1 MKLRRILAWGLS
13 LALGASTMLATAA
26 GDGMRVPLGGHV
38 PAALGV
44 ARALPSSLF
53 DPKVQDDALTLTIV
67 LQRSDQAGF
76 EQFLRD
82 VYDPQ
87 SPQYRKF
94 AAPVDLAE
102 RYGPTPDAYA
112 QVRSHFEREGFALV
126 ADSAN
131 RLTLT
136 LRTSRTNAERALAV
150 RIADYRIGDRI
161 FHANDTDPTLP
172 AEIANKVAAIVG
184 LNGLARPEPQ
194 WNAIVKAFQSVFYQL
209 CKLAEG
215 PAPTALNS
223 VTSQSNNTPP
233 ASQCVPPPPDPTT
246 QVAQLRTGPH
256 AAMPWKSARGVG
268 QKVGI
273 VSYDTFVPTDV
284 ANFLAFAE
292 LPAGNIA
299 NLSQVHVNGGAAL
312 GANQDE
318 VLLDITTVM
327 AVAPGAQVVLYDAPS
342 NASFQSI
349 FNAMVNDRVTVISNS
364 WAYCEDQTTLSDVQ
378 SLDSIFQTAAAAG
391 ISVFNAAGD
400 TGTTCLNG
408 APNTVAVPAS
418 APNATAVGGTS
429 LTTGP
434 GDVYVSEKWWNGTA
448 DTPPTGQGGYGVS
461 RFFNRPA
468 YQNGFTT
475 SSMRSVPDVAVN
487 SDPAKGVMICKDSGG
502 GCPTGGLFGGTSIG
516 APYWAAFTAVLNE
529 AQGQNVGFF
538 NPQVYPLGATPA
550 FHGAASMGSDFAHV
564 GLGSPNMNRLHLALA
579 GQAPGPVSAI
589 TSSVVPYTFGFP
601 PAPGTSIPAPPADG
615 ATTVHIVVSLRDID
629 GNMVGGK
636 TVTLAKNAGSSA
648 VITPASAV
656 SSAAN
661 GAAVFTVTNLAA
673 ETVTF
678 TATDV
683 TDGVVL
689 PSDA

>member
-38 PAALGV
+38 PAALGA
-44 ARALPSSLF
+44 ARPLPPSLL
-53 DPKVQDDALTLTIV
+53 DPKILDDALTLTIV

-94 AAPVDLAE
+94 ATPVELAE

-112 QVRSHFEREGFALV
+112 QVRSHFEREGFSLV

-215 PAPTALNS
+215 PAPTALNN

-256 AAMPWKSARGVG
+256 AATPWKSARGVG

-273 VSYDTFVPTDV
+273 LAYDTFVPSDV

-312 GANQDE
+312 GAE
-318 VLLDITTVM
+318 
-327 AVAPGAQVVLYDAPS
+327 PG
-342 NASFQSI
+342 
-349 FNAMVNDRVTVISNS
+349 R
-364 WAYCEDQTTLSDVQ
+364 
-378 SLDSIFQTAAAAG
+378 
-391 ISVFNAAGD
+391 
-400 TGTTCLNG
+400 
-408 APNTVAVPAS
+408 
-418 APNATAVGGTS
+418 
-429 LTTGP
+429 
-434 GDVYVSEKWWNGTA
+434 
-448 DTPPTGQGGYGVS
+448 
-461 RFFNRPA
+461 
-468 YQNGFTT
+468 
-475 SSMRSVPDVAVN
+475 
-487 SDPAKGVMICKDSGG
+487 
-502 GCPTGGLFGGTSIG
+502 
-516 APYWAAFTAVLNE
+516 
-529 AQGQNVGFF
+529 
-538 NPQVYPLGATPA
+538 
-550 FHGAASMGSDFAHV
+550 GAARHHDGDGGRPGRAGRPVRRAEQCELPEHLQRDGQRPCDRHQQQL
-564 GLGSPNMNRLHLALA
+564 GLLR
-579 GQAPGPVSAI
+579 GPDDAI
-589 TSSVVPYTFGFP
+589 GRPEP
-601 PAPGTSIPAPPADG
+601 R
-615 ATTVHIVVSLRDID
+615 RDLPD
-629 GNMVGGK
+629 RGGRRDQR
-636 TVTLAKNAGSSA
+636 VQRGR
-648 VITPASAV
+648 
-656 SSAAN
+656 
-661 GAAVFTVTNLAA
+661 
-673 ETVTF
+673 
-678 TATDV
+678 
-683 TDGVVL
+683 
-689 PSDA
+689 